1 MTDRTVD
8 HHLIF
13 IATTMSILPLSP
25 VLLFRRRRPAQGI
38 ARTGVKG

>member
-13 IATTMSILPLSP
+13 MTTAMSILPLSP
-25 VLLFRRRRPAQGI
+25 VLPFRRRRPVRGI
-38 ARTGVKG
+38 TRTGVKG